1 VYVVKGLTLPLS
13 FALGKGVAFQSL
25 GLGIVLLGEFIL
37 LGGVTPLEG
46 EAITGISDVFIVG
59 QVRGLVELLEP
70 CDACAFGAITHNN
83 VIAMHTTII
92 LANVFF
98 ILFSSSLLLCNR
110 FT

>member
-1 VYVVKGLTLPLS
+1 VYVRGLTLPLS
-13 FALGKGVAFQSL
+13 FALGRGVAFQSL
-25 GLGIVLLGEFIL
+25 GLGIVLLGEFML

-46 EAITGISDVFIVG
+46 EAILGISDVFIVG
-59 QVRGLVELLEP
+59 QVRELVELFES